1 MMSGLVR
8 AVALTFLW
16 SAGGYAEDSG
26 ETGKVA
32 LDEGFPLS
40 VGQSTVVD
48 GAALEIGFQAVTS
61 DSRCPKGEVCIW
73 EGDATVCIWVQPA
86 AGTKQEFVLHT
97 SSKGPSVTDFGDW
110 SIRLVALDPYP
121 ITGRSIL
128 QADYVVTLQVTSGPS
143 GEGEIQ

>member
-1 MMSGLVR
+1 MPELVR
-8 AVALTFLW
+8 AVALSFLW
-16 SAGGYAEDSG
+16 SAAGYAEGSG
-26 ETGKVA
+26 EAGKVA
-32 LDEGFPLS
+32 LEESFPLS

-48 GAALEIGFQAVTS
+48 GAALEIGFQAVIS

-86 AGTKQEFVLHT
+86 AGRKEKFVLHT
-97 SSKGPSVTDFGDW
+97 SSKGPTVTDLGDW
-110 SIRLVALDPYP
+110 SIRLVSLDPYP

-143 GEGEIQ
+143 GDGAIQ

>member
-1 MMSGLVR
+1 MTGLAR
-8 AVALTFLW
+8 ALALTLLW
-16 SAGGYAEDSG
+16 SAGAYAEGSG
-26 ETGKVA
+26 ETSQVA
-32 LDEGFPLS
+32 LEKSFPLS
-40 VGQSTVVD
+40 VGQSMVVD

-86 AGTKQEFVLHT
+86 AGTKEEFVLHT
-97 SSKGPSVTDFGDW
+97 SSKGPTVTDFGNW
-110 SIRLVALDPYP
+110 SIRVLALDPYP

-143 GEGEIQ
+143 GDSKTQ